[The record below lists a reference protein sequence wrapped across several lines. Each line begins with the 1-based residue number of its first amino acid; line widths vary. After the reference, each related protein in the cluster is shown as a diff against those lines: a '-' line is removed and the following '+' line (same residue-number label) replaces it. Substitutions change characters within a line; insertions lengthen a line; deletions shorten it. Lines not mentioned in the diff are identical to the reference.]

1 MKNNEAFKCPGHGS
15 VVTDSLGRD
24 YFLYHAYRVTDSVYA
39 GRQGML
45 DPITWGEDG
54 WPAINSRKGPG
65 GLVLAKPAA
74 FFYDFTSAAPVMGWQ
89 WPNGRKPGMS
99 LADGMLTL
107 TPSADRAM
115 DVIGG
120 ALARSSP
127 SGSYTAVAIV
137 DTSGV
142 TAGARAVRVA
152 LTAGGVTGASARFD
166 SLRITP
172 E

>member
-1 MKNNEAFKCPGHGS
+1 
-15 VVTDSLGRD
+15 
-24 YFLYHAYRVTDSVYA
+24 
-39 GRQGML
+39 
-45 DPITWGEDG
+45 
-54 WPAINSRKGPG
+54 
-65 GLVLAKPAA
+65 
-74 FFYDFTSAAPVMGWQ
+74 
-89 WPNGRKPGMS
+89 
-99 LADGMLTL
+99 
-107 TPSADRAM
+107 M